1 MKISNIRR
9 WLLLVAALL
18 SVAGAIFTLIALVV
32 GIVTEAASPSPDT
45 QISEEQ
51 WITAAYKGENLPGSD
66 FEVVAEK
73 PIYDLDGTD
82 CFWASKADSLYI
94 ACDWDHDGILK
105 NDADLVSQDAIAA
118 APRPSHVINSGKE
131 GTKLGMIKVGDVEAL
146 ALINSD
152 DNTVLKAIAKP
163 GSLDDSQKAVASE

>member
-9 WLLLVAALL
+9 WLLLVAAVL

-32 GIVTEAASPSPDT
+32 GIV
-45 QISEEQ
+45 
-51 WITAAYKGENLPGSD
+51 
-66 FEVVAEK
+66 
-73 PIYDLDGTD
+73 TD

-118 APRPSHVINSGKE
+118 ASRPSHVINSGKE
-131 GTKLGMIKVGDVEAL
+131 GTKLGIIKVGDVEAL